1 MVLMRQFLAF
11 GVLCALGCGG
21 DTKSKPVTDLEK
33 KLPPA
38 PMGAGSGK
46 AAGGGSS
53 PSAVEK

>member
-1 MVLMRQFLAF
+1 MVLMRRFLAF

-21 DTKSKPVTDLEK
+21 DTKSKPVTDLK

-46 AAGGGSS
+46 KAAGGGSS